1 MPKRT
6 DISKILILGSGPI
19 IIGQSAEFDYS
30 GTQACKALKAE
41 GYEVVLANSNPA
53 TIMTDPEVADRTYIE
68 PLTREYLEEIIR
80 VERELAPGAGFA
92 VLPTVGGQTA
102 LNLAIELSDSG
113 VLEKHNVRL
122 IGANVEAIKKAE
134 DRLYFK
140 DAMQKIG
147 LDVPKSALVNN
158 LKDGL
163 EFAGKIGFPVIVR
176 PSFTL
181 GGSGGGMAYNREELL
196 EVLARGLDFSPVHEA
211 LIEESVLGWKEYE
224 LEVMRDLKDNVIIIC
239 SIENFDPMGVHTGDS
254 ITVAPAQTLSDR
266 EYQAMRDAAIAV
278 IREIGVET
286 GGSNI
291 QFGIHPHTGR
301 MVVIEMNPRVSRSS
315 ALASKATGFPIA
327 KIAAKLAVGYTL
339 DEIPNDITRK
349 TPACFEPTLDYV
361 VVKIPKWQF
370 EKFPG
375 ADESLGP
382 QMKSVGEVMAIGR
395 TFKEALMKGVRALD
409 TGKRIGGEKI
419 EPKILTQRLV
429 TPHPERLSYIRY
441 AIRQGH
447 TVKQLAK
454 MTSIDP
460 WFLYQLKEI
469 NDMQLEVEKHPI
481 ESVPSEVLR
490 EAKRMGFSDGRLAG
504 TWRLSGKG
512 DQEKIRHLRKK
523 HKVQPVYKRVDTC
536 AAEFESY
543 TPYLYSTYEEEDEAT
558 PTDKKKVI
566 ILGSGPNRIG
576 QGIEF
581 DYCCCHASFALRE
594 DGYETIMVNCNPETV
609 STDYDTSDRLYFEP
623 LTFEDVWAIYEH
635 ETAAG
640 ADVGVIVQFG
650 GQTPLNLALPLKN
663 SGVKII
669 GTSPEYIDLA
679 EDRKRFGKLL
689 DELGIP
695 QAPGAMAASLEEA
708 VAGAAKIGY
717 PVLVRPSY
725 VLGGRAM
732 VIAYDEETVVRYMKE
747 AVEYSQDRPV
757 LIDHFLEDAI
767 EVDVDALSDGE
778 DVVIGGIMQHIEE
791 AGIHSGDSSC
801 VLPAVDIPE
810 HLLDR
815 MREYTFK
822 LARAL
827 KVVGLMNVQFAIPR
841 SEYGAEDVRIA
852 ATGHPRGAQVRDNSD
867 RGTGGKVYV
876 LEVNPRASRTVPY
889 VSKATG
895 VPMAKIASRLMTGRK
910 LREFLP
916 EYVEQRKD
924 LDTGSCYYVKSP
936 VFPWNK
942 FPGVDTVLGP
952 EMKST
957 GEVMGVAD
965 NFGEAFAKAQIAA
978 GQKLPTQGTLFISV
992 TDHDKPHVAEVARK
1006 FVDMGFKLVATAGT
1020 ADVIEAAGMACDRVY
1035 KVKEGRPNVVDLIKG
1050 DRIQL
1055 IVNTPQGPD
1064 PFFDE
1069 KAIRRAAVTARIPTI
1084 TTLAAARA
1092 AAEGI
1097 AALQR
1102 GEVNVKALQQLHA
1115 DREPSA
1121 KAAGIRRK

>member
-1 MPKRT
+1 MPRRN

-41 GYEVVLANSNPA
+41 GFEVVLANSNPA
-53 TIMTDPEVADRTYIE
+53 TIMTDPDMADRTYIE
-68 PLTREYLEEIIR
+68 PLTRDYLEEIIR
-80 VERELAPGAGFA
+80 VEREMSPGAGFA

-102 LNLAIELSDSG
+102 LNLAVELSDSG
-113 VLEKHNVRL
+113 ILEKYNAQL
-122 IGANVEAIKKAE
+122 IGANIAAIKKAE
-134 DRLYFK
+134 DRLFFK

-163 EFAGKIGFPVIVR
+163 EFAGKIGFPVIIR

-181 GGSGGGMAYNREELL
+181 GGSGGGIAYNREEFM

-291 QFGIHPHTGR
+291 QFGIHPQTGR

-349 TPACFEPTLDYV
+349 TPSCFEPTLDYV

-395 TFKEALMKGVRALD
+395 TFKEALLKGVRALD
-409 TGKRIGGEKI
+409 TGKKVGSEKI

-441 AIRQGH
+441 ALRQGH
-447 TVKQLAK
+447 PVKQVAN
-454 MTSIDP
+454 MTSMDP
-460 WFLYQLKEI
+460 WFIYQLKEI
-469 NDMQLEVEKHPI
+469 NDMQLELEKHPM
-481 ESVPSEVLR
+481 ESIPTEVLR
-490 EAKRMGFSDGRLAG
+490 EAKRMGFSDGRLAAN
-504 TWRLSGKG
+504 WRLNGKG
-512 DQEKIRHLRKK
+512 AQEKVRHLRKK
-523 HKVQPVYKRVDTC
+523 HGLAPVYKRVDTC

-558 PTDKKKVI
+558 PTAKKKVI

-581 DYCCCHASFALRE
+581 DYCCCHAAFALRD
-594 DGYETIMVNCNPETV
+594 DGYETIMINCNPETV

-623 LTFEDVWAIYEH
+623 LTLEDVFAVHEH
-635 ETAAG
+635 EAASG
-640 ADVGVIVQFG
+640 APIGVIVQFG
-650 GQTPLNLALPLKN
+650 GQTPLNLALPLKAA
-663 SGVKII
+663 GVNII
-669 GTSPEYIDLA
+669 GTSPESIDLA
-679 EDRKRFGKLL
+679 EDRKRFNKLL
-689 DELGIP
+689 EELDIP
-695 QAPGAMAASLEEA
+695 QAPGVMVASVEEA
-708 VAGAAKIGY
+708 IEGAKKVEY

-810 HLLDR
+810 RLLNR
-815 MREYTFK
+815 MRDYTFK

-827 KVVGLMNVQFAIPR
+827 KVIGLMNIQFAIPR
-841 SEYGAEDVRIA
+841 
-852 ATGHPRGAQVRDNSD
+852 TN
-867 RGTGGKVYV
+867 GTAKGNGSQSGKVYV

-895 VPMAKIASRLMTGRK
+895 IPMAKIAARLMTGRK

-916 EYVEQRKD
+916 EYIERGAD
-924 LDTGSCYYVKSP
+924 LDTGTSYYVKSP

-965 NFGEAFAKAQIAA
+965 NFGGAFAKAQLAA
-978 GQKLPTQGTLFISV
+978 GQKLPTGGTVFISV
-992 TDHDKPHVAEVARK
+992 TDHDKPMVADVGKR
-1006 FVDMGFKLVATAGT
+1006 FVEMGFKLVATAGT
-1020 ADVIEAAGMACDRVY
+1020 ADVLEAAGMTVERVY

-1050 DRIQL
+1050 ERIQL
-1055 IVNTPQGPD
+1055 IINTPTGLEPW
-1064 PFFDE
+1064 FDE
-1069 KAIRRAAVTARIPTI
+1069 KAIRRAAVNARIPTI
-1084 TTLAAARA
+1084 TTLSAARA

-1102 GEVNVKALQQLHA
+1102 GEVKVQALQSLHA
-1115 DREPSA
+1115 ERVA
-1121 KAAGIRRK
+1121 KARR

>member
-1 MPKRT
+1 
-6 DISKILILGSGPI
+6 
-19 IIGQSAEFDYS
+19 
-30 GTQACKALKAE
+30 
-41 GYEVVLANSNPA
+41 
-53 TIMTDPEVADRTYIE
+53 
-68 PLTREYLEEIIR
+68 
-80 VERELAPGAGFA
+80 
-92 VLPTVGGQTA
+92 LPTVGGQTA

-113 VLEKHNVRL
+113 ILEKYNVQL
-122 IGANVEAIKKAE
+122 IGAQISAIKKAE
-134 DRLYFK
+134 DRLFFK

-181 GGSGGGMAYNREELL
+181 GGSGGGIGYNREELM

-254 ITVAPAQTLSDR
+254 ITVAPIQTLTDR

-291 QFGIHPHTGR
+291 QFGVHPGTGR

-361 VVKIPKWQF
+361 VVKMPKWQF

-375 ADESLGP
+375 ADENLGP
-382 QMKSVGEVMAIGR
+382 QMKSMGEVMAIGR
-395 TFKEALMKGVRALD
+395 TFKEALMKAVRALD

-429 TPHPERLSYIRY
+429 TPHPERLSYVRY
-441 AIRQGH
+441 ALRQGH

-469 NDMQLEVEKHPI
+469 NDMQLELEKHPM
-481 ESVPSEVLR
+481 ESIPTDVLR
-490 EAKRMGFSDGRLAG
+490 EAKRMGFSDGRLAA

-512 DQEKIRHLRKK
+512 DQDKVRHQRKK
-523 HKVQPVYKRVDTC
+523 HGIKPVYKRVDTC

-543 TPYLYSTYEEEDEAT
+543 TPYLYSTYEEEDEAA
-558 PTDKKKVI
+558 PTAKKKVI

-581 DYCCCHASFALRE
+581 DYCCCHAAFALRD
-594 DGYETIMVNCNPETV
+594 DGYETIMINCNPETV

-623 LTFEDVWAIYEH
+623 LTLEDVLAICEH
-635 ETAAG
+635 ESSSG
-640 ADVGVIVQFG
+640 APVGVIVQFG
-650 GQTPLNLALPLKN
+650 GQTPLNLSLPLKAA
-663 SGVKII
+663 GVSII
-669 GTSPEYIDLA
+669 GTAPEHIDLA

-689 DELGIP
+689 EELDIP
-695 QAPGAMAASLEEA
+695 QAPGAMAASIEEA
-708 VAGAAKIGY
+708 VAGANRVGY

-747 AVEYSQDRPV
+747 AVQYSQDRPV

-801 VLPAVDIPE
+801 VLPAVDIPQP
-810 HLLDR
+810 LMDR
-815 MREYTFK
+815 MRDYTFK

-827 KVVGLMNVQFAIPR
+827 KVVGLMNIQFAIPR
-841 SEYGAEDVRIA
+841 NNGMSGDGSSTRPVGSETR
-852 ATGHPRGAQVRDNSD
+852 THTSD
-867 RGTGGKVYV
+867 KVYV
-876 LEVNPRASRTVPY
+876 LEVNPRASRTVPF

-895 VPMAKIASRLMTGRK
+895 VPLAKIAARLMTGRK

-916 EYVEQRKD
+916 EFIERRAD
-924 LDTGSCYYVKSP
+924 LDTGHCYYVKSP

-965 NFGEAFAKAQIAA
+965 NFGEAFAKAQTAA
-978 GQKLPTQGTLFISV
+978 GQKLPTQGTVFVSV
-992 TDHDKPHVAEVARK
+992 TDHDKPQVADVSRK

-1020 ADVIEAAGMACDRVY
+1020 ADVLENAGMTVERVY

-1050 DRIQL
+1050 ERIQL
-1055 IVNTPQGPD
+1055 IINTPHGVD

-1069 KAIRRAAVTARIPTI
+1069 KAIRRAAVSARIPTI
-1084 TTLAAARA
+1084 TTLSAARA

-1097 AALQR
+1097 SALQKGTIR
-1102 GEVNVKALQQLHA
+1102 VQALQKLHA
-1115 DREPSA
+1115 ERH
-1121 KAAGIRRK
+1121 AARR

>member
-1 MPKRT
+1 MSKRT

-19 IIGQSAEFDYS
+19 VIGQSAEFDYS
-30 GTQACKALKAE
+30 GTQACKALQSE

-53 TIMTDPEVADRTYIE
+53 TIMTDPDMAKRTYIE

-80 VERELAPGAGFA
+80 IEREISPTAGFA

-102 LNLAIELSDSG
+102 LNLAVELSDGG
-113 VLEKHNVRL
+113 VLDKYQVQL
-122 IGANVEAIKKAE
+122 IGANIAAIKKAE
-134 DRLYFK
+134 DRLFFK
-140 DAMQKIG
+140 DAMQRIG

-181 GGSGGGMAYNREELL
+181 GGTGGGIAFNREELL
-196 EVLARGLDFSPVHEA
+196 EVLTRGLDLSPVHEA
-211 LIEESVLGWKEYE
+211 LIEESVLGWKEFE
-224 LEVMRDLKDNVIIIC
+224 LEVMRDVKDNVIIVC

-254 ITVAPAQTLSDR
+254 ITVAPAQTLTDR

-278 IREIGVET
+278 IREVGVET

-291 QFGIHPHTGR
+291 QFAINPSTGR

-349 TPACFEPTLDYV
+349 TPACFEPALDYV

-395 TFKEALMKGVRALD
+395 TFKEALLKGVRALD
-409 TGKRIGGEKI
+409 TGRKIGSERI

-429 TPHPERLSYIRY
+429 TPHPERLAYIRY
-441 AIRQGH
+441 ALRQGY

-460 WFLYQLKEI
+460 WFLYQLKEV
-469 NDMQLEVEKHPI
+469 NDVQLELEKHPM
-481 ESVPSEVLR
+481 ESIPTDVLR
-490 EAKRMGFSDGRLAG
+490 EAKRMGFSDGRLASV
-504 TWRLSGKG
+504 WRLSSGKG
-512 DQEKIRHLRKK
+512 AAEKIRHVRKK
-523 HKVQPVYKRVDTC
+523 HAVTPVYKRVDTC

-543 TPYLYSTYEEEDEAT
+543 TPYLYSTYEEEDEAA
-558 PTDKKKVI
+558 PTKQKKVI

-594 DGYETIMVNCNPETV
+594 DGYETVMINCNPETV

-623 LTFEDVWAIYEH
+623 LTLEDVFAVYEH
-635 ETAAG
+635 EASAG
-640 ADVGVIVQFG
+640 ASAGVIVQFG
-650 GQTPLNLALPLKN
+650 GQTPLNLALPLKAA
-663 SGVKII
+663 GVPII
-669 GTSPEYIDLA
+669 GTSPESIDLA

-689 DELGIP
+689 DELEIP
-695 QAPGAMAASLEEA
+695 QAPGAMVTSVEEA
-708 VAGAAKIGY
+708 LEAAKRVQY

-732 VIAYDEETVVRYMKE
+732 VIAYDEESVVRYMKE

-757 LIDHFLEDAI
+757 LVDHFLEDAI

-810 HLLDR
+810 YLMKR
-815 MREYTFK
+815 MREYTFR

-827 KVVGLMNVQFAIPR
+827 NVIGLMNVQFAIPR
-841 SEYGAEDVRIA
+841 SP
-852 ATGHPRGAQVRDNSD
+852 TGKGNGREA
-867 RGTGGKVYV
+867 GTVYV

-889 VSKATG
+889 VCKATN
-895 VPMAKIASRLMTGRK
+895 VPMAKIAARLMTGRK

-916 EYVEQRKD
+916 EYIERGAD
-924 LDTGSCYYVKSP
+924 LDTGHCYFVKSP
-936 VFPWNK
+936 VFPWTK

-965 NFGEAFAKAQIAA
+965 NFGEAFAKAQTSA
-978 GQKLPTQGTLFISV
+978 GQKLPTEGTVFVSV
-992 TDHDKPHVAEVARK
+992 TDHDKPQVAEVAKR

-1020 ADVIEAAGMACDRVY
+1020 ADVLENAGQAVDRVY

-1050 DRIQL
+1050 EKIQL
-1055 IVNTPQGPD
+1055 IINTPQGLEPW
-1064 PFFDE
+1064 FDE
-1069 KAIRRAAVTARIPTI
+1069 KAIRRAAVVAHIPTI

-1102 GEVNVKALQQLHA
+1102 GEVRVQALQRVHLKTA
-1115 DREPSA
+1115 ARE
-1121 KAAGIRRK
+1121 R

>member
-53 TIMTDPEVADRTYIE
+53 TIMTDPEFADRTYIE
-68 PLTREYLEEIIR
+68 PLTREFLEEIIR
-80 VERELAPGAGFA
+80 VERELSPGAGFA
-92 VLPTVGGQTA
+92 ILPTVGGQTA
-102 LNLAIELSDSG
+102 LNLAIELSESG
-113 VLEKHNVRL
+113 VLEKYNVKL
-122 IGANVEAIKKAE
+122 IGANIDAINKAE
-134 DRLYFK
+134 DRLVFK
-140 DAMQKIG
+140 DAMQRIG
-147 LDVPKSALVNN
+147 LDVPKSALVTN

-196 EVLARGLDFSPVHEA
+196 EVLARGLDFSPVHQA

-254 ITVAPAQTLSDR
+254 ITVAPAQTLTDR
-266 EYQAMRDAAIAV
+266 EYQAMRDAGIAV

-291 QFGIHPHTGR
+291 QFGVHPTTGR

-395 TFKEALMKGVRALD
+395 TFKEALMKAIRALD
-409 TGKRIGGEKI
+409 TGKRVGSEKI

-441 AIRQGH
+441 AIRQGQ
-447 TVKQLAK
+447 TVKQVAK
-454 MTSIDP
+454 MTGIDP

-481 ESVPSEVLR
+481 ESVPTEVLR
-490 EAKRMGFSDGRLAG
+490 DAKRMGFSDGRLAG

-523 HKVQPVYKRVDTC
+523 HRLQPVYKRVDTC

-543 TPYLYSTYEEEDEAT
+543 TPYLYSTYEEEDEAA

-623 LTFEDVWAIYEH
+623 LTIEDVLAICQH
-635 ETAAG
+635 ESSSG
-640 ADVGVIVQFG
+640 AEVGVIVQFG
-650 GQTPLNLALPLKN
+650 GQTPLNLALPLK
-663 SGVKII
+663 SAGVKII
-669 GTSPEYIDLA
+669 GTAPEYIDLA

-801 VLPAVDIPE
+801 VLPAVDIPA

-827 KVVGLMNVQFAIPR
+827 KVIGLMNIQFAIPR
-841 SEYGAEDVRIA
+841 SGYTSGN
-852 ATGHPRGAQVRDNSD
+852 GHD
-867 RGTGGKVYV
+867 GGKVYV

-895 VPMAKIASRLMTGRK
+895 IPMAKIAARLMTGRK

-916 EYVEQRKD
+916 ENVEQKKD
-924 LDTGSCYYVKSP
+924 LDTGSWYYVKSP

-978 GQKLPTQGTLFISV
+978 GQKLPTQGTLFVSV
-992 TDHDKPHVAEVARK
+992 TDHDKPHVADVARK
-1006 FVDMGFKLVATAGT
+1006 FADMGFKLVATAGT
-1020 ADVIEAAGMACDRVY
+1020 ADVIEEAGMACERVY

-1102 GEVNVKALQQLHA
+1102 GEVNVKALQHLHA
-1115 DREPSA
+1115 ERMA
-1121 KAAGIRRK
+1121 RK

>member
-19 IIGQSAEFDYS
+19 VIGQSAEFDYS
-30 GTQACKALKAE
+30 GTQACKALKSE

-53 TIMTDPEVADRTYIE
+53 TIMTDPEFADRTYIE

-80 VERELAPGAGFA
+80 VERELSPGAGF
-92 VLPTVGGQTA
+92 VILPTVGGQTA

-113 VLEKHNVRL
+113 VLEKYNVRL
-122 IGANVEAIKKAE
+122 IGANVDAIKKAE

-147 LDVPKSALVNN
+147 LDIPKSALVNN

-163 EFAGKIGFPVIVR
+163 EFAGRIGFPVIVR

-211 LIEESVLGWKEYE
+211 LIEESVLGWKEFE
-224 LEVMRDLKDNVIIIC
+224 LEVMRDRRDNVIIIC

-254 ITVAPAQTLSDR
+254 ITVAPVQTLTDR

-291 QFGIHPHTGR
+291 QFGVHPTTGR

-375 ADESLGP
+375 ADENLGP

-409 TGKRIGGEKI
+409 TGKRVGSEKI

-441 AIRQGH
+441 ALRQGH
-447 TVKQLAK
+447 TVKQVAK
-454 MTSIDP
+454 MTGIDP

-481 ESVPSEVLR
+481 ESVSSQVLR
-490 EAKRMGFSDGRLAG
+490 DAKRMGFSDGRLAG

-523 HKVQPVYKRVDTC
+523 HAVQPVYKRVDTC

-543 TPYLYSTYEEEDEAT
+543 TPYLYSTYEDEDEAA
-558 PTDKKKVI
+558 PTNQKKVI

-623 LTFEDVWAIYEH
+623 LTYEDVWSVYEH
-635 ETAAG
+635 ESRSG
-640 ADVGVIVQFG
+640 RDVGIIVQFG
-650 GQTPLNLALPLKN
+650 GQTPLNLALPLKQA
-663 SGVKII
+663 GAKII
-669 GTSPEYIDLA
+669 GTSPESIDLA
-679 EDRKRFGKLL
+679 EDRKRFNKLL
-689 DELGIP
+689 EELEIP

-708 VAGAAKIGY
+708 VAGARQIGY

-801 VLPAVDIPE
+801 VLPAVDIPA

-815 MREYTFK
+815 MRDYTFK

-827 KVVGLMNVQFAIPR
+827 KVIGLMNVQFAIPR
-841 SEYGAEDVRIA
+841 SEYVGTAVPPGA
-852 ATGHPRGAQVRDNSD
+852 
-867 RGTGGKVYV
+867 GGGNGSKVYV

-895 VPMAKIASRLMTGRK
+895 IPMAKIASRLMTGRK

-916 EYVEQRKD
+916 EFIDQQKD
-924 LDTGSCYYVKSP
+924 LDTGSCYFVKSP

-965 NFGEAFAKAQIAA
+965 NFGEAFAKAQVAA
-978 GQKLPTQGTLFISV
+978 GQKLPTQGCVFISV

-1020 ADVIEAAGMACDRVY
+1020 ADVIEEAGMACDRVY

-1055 IVNTPQGPD
+1055 IVNTPEGAD

-1102 GEVNVKALQQLHA
+1102 GEVNVRALQQLHA
-1115 DREPSA
+1115 ERVA
-1121 KAAGIRRK
+1121 RQQV

>member
-1 MPKRT
+1 MPRRN
-6 DISKILILGSGPI
+6 DIAKILIIGSGPI
-19 IIGQSAEFDYS
+19 VIGQSAEFDYS

-53 TIMTDPEVADRTYIE
+53 TIMTDPEMADRTYIE
-68 PLTREYLEEIIR
+68 PLTKTYLEEIIR
-80 VERELAPGAGFA
+80 QESEMLRGQTGKFA
-92 VLPTVGGQTA
+92 LLPTVGGQTA
-102 LNLAIELSDSG
+102 LNLAVELADSG
-113 VLEKHNVRL
+113 ILEKYNVEL
-122 IGANVEAIKKAE
+122 IGAQLRAIKMAE
-134 DRLYFK
+134 ERLLFK
-140 DAMQKIG
+140 GAMTRIA

-163 EFAGKIGFPVIVR
+163 DFSGKIGFPLIIR

-181 GGSGGGMAYNREELL
+181 GGSGGGIAYNREELL
-196 EVLARGLDFSPVHEA
+196 EILARGLDLSPVHEV

-224 LEVMRDLKDNVIIIC
+224 LEVMRDLADNVIIVC

-254 ITVAPAQTLSDR
+254 ITVAPAQTLTDR
-266 EYQAMRDAAIAV
+266 EYQHMRDASIKV

-291 QFGIHPHTGR
+291 QYAVNPANGR

-339 DEIPNDITRK
+339 DEIPNDITK
-349 TPACFEPTLDYV
+349 VTPACFEPTLDYV

-375 ADESLGP
+375 VDENLGP

-395 TFKEALMKGVRALD
+395 TLKEALMKGVRGLD
-409 TGKRIGGEKI
+409 TGKRVGSEKI

-454 MTSIDP
+454 MTGMDP

-469 NDMQLEVEKHPI
+469 NDMQLEVEKHPM
-481 ESVPSEVLR
+481 ESVPTEVLR
-490 EAKRMGFSDGRLAG
+490 NAKRFGFSDGRLAG

-543 TPYLYSTYEEEDEAT
+543 TPYLYSTYEDEDEAP
-558 PTDKKKVI
+558 PTTKKKVM

-581 DYCCCHASFALRE
+581 DYCCCHAAFALHD

-635 ETAAG
+635 ETSAG
-640 ADVGVIVQFG
+640 ADVGIIVQFG
-650 GQTPLNLALPLKN
+650 GQTPLNLAMPLKQ

-669 GTSPEYIDLA
+669 GTSPESIDLA
-679 EDRKRFGKLL
+679 EDRKRFNKLL
-689 DELGIP
+689 EELDIP
-695 QAPGAMAASLEEA
+695 QAPGVMATSIEEA
-708 VAGAAKIGY
+708 VEGAKRIGY

-732 VIAYDEETVVRYMKE
+732 VIAYDEETVTRYMKE
-747 AVEYSQDRPV
+747 AVEYSQERPI
-757 LIDHFLEDAI
+757 LIDKFLEDAI

-801 VLPAVDIPE
+801 VLPAVDIPAD
-810 HLLDR
+810 LLDT
-815 MREYTFK
+815 MRDYTFK

-827 KVVGLMNVQFAIPR
+827 KVVGLMNIQFAIPR
-841 SEYGAEDVRIA
+841 NPLEALLGSGGAGRSER
-852 ATGHPRGAQVRDNSD
+852 
-867 RGTGGKVYV
+867 VYV
-876 LEVNPRASRTVPY
+876 LEVNP
-889 VSKATG
+889 
-895 VPMAKIASRLMTGRK
+895 
-910 LREFLP
+910 
-916 EYVEQRKD
+916 
-924 LDTGSCYYVKSP
+924 
-936 VFPWNK
+936 
-942 FPGVDTVLGP
+942 
-952 EMKST
+952 
-957 GEVMGVAD
+957 
-965 NFGEAFAKAQIAA
+965 
-978 GQKLPTQGTLFISV
+978 
-992 TDHDKPHVAEVARK
+992 
-1006 FVDMGFKLVATAGT
+1006 
-1020 ADVIEAAGMACDRVY
+1020 
-1035 KVKEGRPNVVDLIKG
+1035 
-1050 DRIQL
+1050 
-1055 IVNTPQGPD
+1055 
-1064 PFFDE
+1064 
-1069 KAIRRAAVTARIPTI
+1069 
-1084 TTLAAARA
+1084 
-1092 AAEGI
+1092 
-1097 AALQR
+1097 
-1102 GEVNVKALQQLHA
+1102 
-1115 DREPSA
+1115 
-1121 KAAGIRRK
+1121 

>member
-1 MPKRT
+1 MRHGWKPCPLKTKLMPKRT
-6 DISKILILGSGPI
+6 DISKILIIGSGPI

-41 GYEVVLANSNPA
+41 GFEVVLANSNPA
-53 TIMTDPEVADRTYIE
+53 TIMTDPESADRTYIE
-68 PLTREYLEEIIR
+68 PLRREYLEEIIR
-80 VERELAPGAGFA
+80 VEREMSPGAGFA
-92 VLPTVGGQTA
+92 ILPTVGGQTA

-113 VLEKHNVRL
+113 ILDKYNVRL
-122 IGANVEAIKKAE
+122 IGANVNAIKKAE

-140 DAMQKIG
+140 DAMQRIG

-181 GGSGGGMAYNREELL
+181 GGSGGGMAYNREELM

-224 LEVMRDLKDNVIIIC
+224 LELMRDLRDNVIVIC

-254 ITVAPAQTLSDR
+254 ITVAPAQTLTDR

-291 QFGIHPHTGR
+291 QFGVHPTTGR

-327 KIAAKLAVGYTL
+327 KIAAKLAVGYSL
-339 DEIPNDITRK
+339 DEITNDITRK

-375 ADESLGP
+375 ADENLGP

-409 TGKRIGGEKI
+409 TGKRIGSEKI

-441 AIRQGH
+441 ALRQGH
-447 TVKQLAK
+447 TVKNLAK

-469 NDMQLEVEKHPI
+469 NDMQLELEKHPM
-481 ESVPSEVLR
+481 ESIPVDVLR

-504 TWRLSGKG
+504 VWRLNGKG
-512 DQEKIRHLRKK
+512 AQEKVRYVRKK
-523 HKVQPVYKRVDTC
+523 NKITPVYKRVDTC

-543 TPYLYSTYEEEDEAT
+543 TPYLYSTYEEEDEAA
-558 PTDKKKVI
+558 PTDRKKVI

-581 DYCCCHASFALRE
+581 DYCCCHAAFALRD
-594 DGYETIMVNCNPETV
+594 DGFETIMVNCNPETV

-623 LTFEDVWAIYEH
+623 LTLEDVFAICEH
-635 ETAAG
+635 EASSG
-640 ADVGVIVQFG
+640 APVGVIVQFG
-650 GQTPLNLALPLKN
+650 GQTPLNLALPLKAA
-663 SGVKII
+663 GVNII
-669 GTSPEYIDLA
+669 GTSPESIDLA
-679 EDRKRFGKLL
+679 EDRKRFNRLL
-689 DELGIP
+689 EELEIP
-695 QAPGAMAASLEEA
+695 QAPGVMAASIEEA
-708 VAGAAKIGY
+708 VEGAQRVGY

-732 VIAYDEETVVRYMKE
+732 VIAYEEETVIRYMKE

-810 HLLDR
+810 HLLQR
-815 MREYTFK
+815 MRDYTFK

-827 KVVGLMNVQFAIPR
+827 KVIGLMNIQFAIPR
-841 SEYGAEDVRIA
+841 SGINGIHNDGPSSRSSAE
-852 ATGHPRGAQVRDNSD
+852 Q
-867 RGTGGKVYV
+867 GKVYV
-876 LEVNPRASRTVPY
+876 IEVNPRASRTVPY

-895 VPMAKIASRLMTGRK
+895 VPMAKIAARLMTGRK

-916 EYVEQRKD
+916 EFIEQQRE
-924 LDTGSCYYVKSP
+924 LDTGSSFYVKSP

-965 NFGEAFAKAQIAA
+965 NFGEAFAKAQLAA
-978 GQKLPTQGTLFISV
+978 GQKLPTEGTLFISV
-992 TDHDKPHVAEVARK
+992 TDHDKTQVAEVARK
-1006 FVDMGFKLVATAGT
+1006 FVDMGFKLVATEGT
-1020 ADVIEAAGMACDRVY
+1020 ADVIEQAGMTVERVY
-1035 KVKEGRPNVVDLIKG
+1035 KVKEGRPNAVDLIKG
-1050 DRIQL
+1050 ERIHL

-1084 TTLAAARA
+1084 TTLSAARA

-1102 GEVNVKALQQLHA
+1102 GEVNVRALQQLHA
-1115 DREPSA
+1115 DKIVQPQ
-1121 KAAGIRRK
+1121 

>member
-19 IIGQSAEFDYS
+19 VIGQSAEFDYS
-30 GTQACKALKAE
+30 GTQACKALKSE

-53 TIMTDPEVADRTYIE
+53 TIMTDPEFADRTYIE
-68 PLTREYLEEIIR
+68 PLTLEYLEEIIR
-80 VERELAPGAGFA
+80 IEREMSPGAGFA

-102 LNLAIELSDSG
+102 LNLAIELSDGG
-113 VLEKHNVRL
+113 VLEKCNVNL

-134 DRLYFK
+134 DRLFFK
-140 DAMQKIG
+140 DAMQRIG

-158 LKDGL
+158 TRDGL

-181 GGSGGGMAYNREELL
+181 GGTGGGLAYNREELA
-196 EVLARGLDFSPVHEA
+196 EVLARGLDLSPVHEA
-211 LIEESVLGWKEYE
+211 LIEESVLGWKEFE
-224 LEVMRDLKDNVIIIC
+224 LEVMRDTKDNVIIIC

-254 ITVAPAQTLSDR
+254 ITVAPAQTLTDR
-266 EYQAMRDAAIAV
+266 EYQAMRDASIAV
-278 IREIGVET
+278 IREIGVDT

-291 QFGIHPHTGR
+291 QFGVDPETGR
-301 MVVIEMNPRVSRSS
+301 MVVIEMNQRVSRSS
-315 ALASKATGFPIA
+315 ALESKDTGFPIA

-375 ADESLGP
+375 ADENLGP

-409 TGKRIGGEKI
+409 TGKKVGSEKI

-429 TPHPERLSYIRY
+429 TPHPERLSYVRY
-441 AIRQGH
+441 ALRQGH

-469 NDMQLEVEKHPI
+469 NDMQLELEKHPM
-481 ESVPSEVLR
+481 ESIPTEVLR

-504 TWRLSGKG
+504 VWRLDGKG
-512 DQEKIRHLRKK
+512 AQEKVRHLRKK
-523 HKVQPVYKRVDTC
+523 HGILPVYKRVDTC

-543 TPYLYSTYEEEDEAT
+543 TPYLYSTYEEEDEAA

-581 DYCCCHASFALRE
+581 DYCCCHASFALHE

-623 LTFEDVWAIYEH
+623 LTLEDVFAIYEH
-635 ETAAG
+635 EAASG
-640 ADVGVIVQFG
+640 APVGVIVQFG
-650 GQTPLNLALPLKN
+650 GQTPLNLSLPLKAA
-663 SGVKII
+663 GVTII
-669 GTSPEYIDLA
+669 GTSPECIDLA
-679 EDRKRFGKLL
+679 EDRKRFNKLL
-689 DELGIP
+689 DELEIP
-695 QAPGAMAASLEEA
+695 QAPGAMVASVEEA
-708 VAGAAKIGY
+708 IEGARRVQY

-732 VIAYDEETVVRYMKE
+732 VIAYDEATVIHYMKE
-747 AVEYSQDRPV
+747 AVEFSHDRPV

-801 VLPAVDIPE
+801 VLPAVDISE
-810 HLLDR
+810 HLLNR
-815 MREYTFK
+815 MRDYTFR

-827 KVVGLMNVQFAIPR
+827 KVVGLMNIQFAIPR
-841 SEYGAEDVRIA
+841 GNGGSGNGAE
-852 ATGHPRGAQVRDNSD
+852 
-867 RGTGGKVYV
+867 GGKVYV

-895 VPMAKIASRLMTGRK
+895 VPLAKIAARLMTGRK

-916 EYVEQRKD
+916 ENIKRRAD

-957 GEVMGVAD
+957 GEVMGVGD
-965 NFGEAFAKAQIAA
+965 SFGEAFGKAQLAA
-978 GQKLPTQGTLFISV
+978 GQKLPTEGTVFISV
-992 TDHDKPHVAEVARK
+992 TDHDKRYVAELARK
-1006 FVDMGFKLVATAGT
+1006 FVSMGFKLVATSGT
-1020 ADVIEAAGMACDRVY
+1020 GDVIEAAGMKVERVY
-1035 KVKEGRPNVVDLIKG
+1035 KVKEGRPNVVDFIKG
-1050 DRIQL
+1050 QRIHL
-1055 IVNTPQGPD
+1055 VVNTPTGLEPW
-1064 PFFDE
+1064 FDE
-1069 KAIRRAAVTARIPTI
+1069 KAIRRAAVMARIPTI
-1084 TTLAAARA
+1084 TTLSAARA

-1102 GEVNVKALQQLHA
+1102 GEVNIRALQQLHA
-1115 DREPSA
+1115 E
-1121 KAAGIRRK
+1121 RRSQAER